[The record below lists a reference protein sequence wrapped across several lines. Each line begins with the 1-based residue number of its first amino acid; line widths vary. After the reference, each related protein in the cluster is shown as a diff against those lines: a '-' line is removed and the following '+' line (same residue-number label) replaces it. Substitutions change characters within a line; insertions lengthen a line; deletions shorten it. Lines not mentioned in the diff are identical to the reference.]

1 MKIFKISLSAFALI
15 LGLTVNAQTKAI
27 TETGVEVLLFDNG
40 SWQFANKADAGLTSE
55 VRVNKSAI
63 KKNKDATFLVK
74 STKIPVGVYL
84 NPNEWKF
91 RKSVDNEDAEYEFQH
106 KELDIYGLLIP
117 ESTQIPIETL
127 KGIALDNARTAAPD
141 IVIDDQEY
149 CTVNDNYLLMMQ
161 LKGSVQGIKII
172 YRGFYYS
179 NEHGTVQLIMYTGQN
194 MLSKVK
200 PVIENFMSGFVT
212 LEK

>member
-1 MKIFKISLSAFALI
+1 MMKIFNLKFLAFSLLISTASY
-15 LGLTVNAQTKAI
+15 AQTKAI

-40 SWQFANKADAGLTSE
+40 SWQFVDKEDPALAEK
-55 VRVNKSAI
+55 VRVNKQKFEKSKEAS
-63 KKNKDATFLVK
+63 FLVK
-74 STKIPVGVYL
+74 STKIPVGVYI

-106 KELDIYGLLIP
+106 KTFDIYGLLIP

-149 CTVNDNYLLMMQ
+149 RTVNDNYLLMMQ

-194 MLSKVK
+194 MLDKVK
-200 PVIENFMSGFVT
+200 PEIEKFMSGFVT
-212 LEK
+212 L

>member
-1 MKIFKISLSAFALI
+1 MMKIFNLKFLAFSLLISTASY
-15 LGLTVNAQTKAI
+15 AQTKAI

-40 SWQFANKADAGLTSE
+40 SWQFVDKEDPALAEK
-55 VRVNKSAI
+55 VRVNKQKFEKSKEAS
-63 KKNKDATFLVK
+63 FLVK
-74 STKIPVGVYL
+74 STKIPVGVYI

-106 KELDIYGLLIP
+106 KTFDIYGLLIH

-149 CTVNDNYLLMMQ
+149 RTVNDNYLLMMQ

-194 MLSKVK
+194 MLDKVK
-200 PVIENFMSGFVT
+200 PEIEKFMSGFVT
-212 LEK
+212 L